1 MLEINIVGL
10 TDKQLNVA
18 KAVCL
23 LSYSISKMADDKEL
37 CDDAYDLYKVLSEVR

>member
-1 MLEINIVGL
+1 MLKVNIVGL

-23 LSYSISKMADDKEL
+23 LSYSICKISDDKEL
-37 CDDAYDLYKVLSEVR
+37 CEESYELFKVLSEVR